1 MKNQIRIILSFGKD
15 SDMRKKSALFLI
27 CCFIICLVGCGEK
40 IKTEHSQKNSQ
51 VELTSRQKKI
61 LKEAGLSTNYDD
73 LLSSQRI
80 AIKRI
85 EELYKYLD
93 SEYDEEFIYEGYIA
107 PNSLQDEQL
116 IVYPQGLTESDIVTV
131 TVSKIDDKEIIT
143 DDYLNLL
150 LRDDYESYIKNIIVK
165 LVNSE
170 NVKVYSEITEVKD
183 KNNSEYD
190 NNVSAMNKIFIL
202 STDDNKEMLDK
213 LNKKYKESLESHKL
227 YSVNKFYIME
237 ENAFEKIIKYNYE
250 EYLNDDN
257 IVAKF
262 RCSLSE

>member
-1 MKNQIRIILSFGKD
+1 M
-15 SDMRKKSALFLI
+15 MI
-27 CCFIICLVGCGEK
+27 CYLHRGMQ
-40 IKTEHSQKNSQ
+40 S
-51 VELTSRQKKI
+51 
-61 LKEAGLSTNYDD
+61 
-73 LLSSQRI
+73 
-80 AIKRI
+80 KRI

-237 ENAFEKIIKYNYE
+237 ENAFEKITKYNYE

>member
-1 MKNQIRIILSFGKD
+1 MNYYEETYNKFVKEL
-15 SDMRKKSALFLI
+15 ALD
-27 CCFIICLVGCGEK
+27 
-40 IKTEHSQKNSQ
+40 
-51 VELTSRQKKI
+51 ELET
-61 LKEAGLSTNYDD
+61 LKETMIYEYND
-73 LLSSQRI
+73 
-80 AIKRI
+80 
-85 EELYKYLD
+85 LD

-165 LVNSE
+165 LINSE
-170 NVKVYSEITEVKD
+170 NVKVYSEVTEVKD

-202 STDDNKEMLDK
+202 NTDDNKEMLDK

-237 ENAFEKIIKYNYE
+237 ENAFEKITKYNYD

>member
-1 MKNQIRIILSFGKD
+1 MIILSFGKD

-27 CCFIICLVGCGEK
+27 CCFIICLVGCGVK

-73 LLSSQRI
+73 LLSSQR
-80 AIKRI
+80 
-85 EELYKYLD
+85 
-93 SEYDEEFIYEGYIA
+93 IA

-165 LVNSE
+165 IVNSE

-183 KNNSEYD
+183 KNNSKYD

-202 STDDNKEMLDK
+202 NTDDNKEMLDK

-237 ENAFEKIIKYNYE
+237 ENAFEKITKYNYD

>member
-1 MKNQIRIILSFGKD
+1 
-15 SDMRKKSALFLI
+15 MRKKSALFLI
-27 CCFIICLVGCGEK
+27 CCFIICLVGCGVK

-165 LVNSE
+165 IVNSE

-183 KNNSEYD
+183 KNNSKYD
-190 NNVSAMNKIFIL
+190 NNVSAMNFLQGDLEKIRRK
-202 STDDNKEMLDK
+202 SKE
-213 LNKKYKESLESHKL
+213 NYGV
-227 YSVNKFYIME
+227 SVNSLWRS
-237 ENAFEKIIKYNYE
+237 A
-250 EYLNDDN
+250 
-257 IVAKF
+257 
-262 RCSLSE
+262 RCAGPHRDQKGPPQPDGRGGHRK

>member
-1 MKNQIRIILSFGKD
+1 MNYYEETYNKFVKEL
-15 SDMRKKSALFLI
+15 ALD
-27 CCFIICLVGCGEK
+27 
-40 IKTEHSQKNSQ
+40 
-51 VELTSRQKKI
+51 ELET
-61 LKEAGLSTNYDD
+61 LKETMIYEYND
-73 LLSSQRI
+73 
-80 AIKRI
+80 
-85 EELYKYLD
+85 LD

-202 STDDNKEMLDK
+202 NTDDNKEMLDK

-237 ENAFEKIIKYNYE
+237 ENAFEKITKYNYD

>member
-1 MKNQIRIILSFGKD
+1 MIILSFGKD

-27 CCFIICLVGCGEK
+27 CCFIICLVGCGVK

-116 IVYPQGLTESDIVTV
+116 IVYPQGLTESDIVTHPL
-131 TVSKIDDKEIIT
+131 
-143 DDYLNLL
+143 LN
-150 LRDDYESYIKNIIVK
+150 I
-165 LVNSE
+165 
-170 NVKVYSEITEVKD
+170 
-183 KNNSEYD
+183 
-190 NNVSAMNKIFIL
+190 
-202 STDDNKEMLDK
+202 
-213 LNKKYKESLESHKL
+213 
-227 YSVNKFYIME
+227 
-237 ENAFEKIIKYNYE
+237 
-250 EYLNDDN
+250 
-257 IVAKF
+257 
-262 RCSLSE
+262 

>member
-1 MKNQIRIILSFGKD
+1 
-15 SDMRKKSALFLI
+15 MRKKSALFLI
-27 CCFIICLVGCGEK
+27 CCFIICLVGCGVK

-51 VELTSRQKKI
+51 LELTSRQKKI

-116 IVYPQGLTESDIVTV
+116 LVYPQGLTESDIVTV

-150 LRDDYESYIKNIIVK
+150 LRDDYELYIKNIIVK

-183 KNNSEYD
+183 KNNSKYD

-237 ENAFEKIIKYNYE
+237 ENAFKKITKYNYE

>member
-1 MKNQIRIILSFGKD
+1 MNYYEETYNKFVKEL
-15 SDMRKKSALFLI
+15 ALD
-27 CCFIICLVGCGEK
+27 
-40 IKTEHSQKNSQ
+40 
-51 VELTSRQKKI
+51 ELET
-61 LKEAGLSTNYDD
+61 LKETMIYEYND
-73 LLSSQRI
+73 
-80 AIKRI
+80 
-85 EELYKYLD
+85 LD

-237 ENAFEKIIKYNYE
+237 ENAFEKITKYNYE

>member
-1 MKNQIRIILSFGKD
+1 
-15 SDMRKKSALFLI
+15 MRKKSALFLI

-93 SEYDEEFIYEGYIA
+93 SEYDEEFIYEGCIA

-237 ENAFEKIIKYNYE
+237 ENAFEKITKYNYE

>member
-1 MKNQIRIILSFGKD
+1 MIILSFGKD

-27 CCFIICLVGCGEK
+27 CCFIICLVGCGVK

-131 TVSKIDDKEIIT
+131 TVSKIDDKETTILIT
-143 DDYLNLL
+143 
-150 LRDDYESYIKNIIVK
+150 IV
-165 LVNSE
+165 S
-170 NVKVYSEITEVKD
+170 
-183 KNNSEYD
+183 
-190 NNVSAMNKIFIL
+190 
-202 STDDNKEMLDK
+202 
-213 LNKKYKESLESHKL
+213 
-227 YSVNKFYIME
+227 
-237 ENAFEKIIKYNYE
+237 
-250 EYLNDDN
+250 
-257 IVAKF
+257 
-262 RCSLSE
+262 

>member
-1 MKNQIRIILSFGKD
+1 M
-15 SDMRKKSALFLI
+15 
-27 CCFIICLVGCGEK
+27 
-40 IKTEHSQKNSQ
+40 
-51 VELTSRQKKI
+51 
-61 LKEAGLSTNYDD
+61 
-73 LLSSQRI
+73 
-80 AIKRI
+80 
-85 EELYKYLD
+85 
-93 SEYDEEFIYEGYIA
+93 
-107 PNSLQDEQL
+107 
-116 IVYPQGLTESDIVTV
+116 
-131 TVSKIDDKEIIT
+131 
-143 DDYLNLL
+143 NLL

-237 ENAFEKIIKYNYE
+237 ENAFEKITKYNYD

>member
-1 MKNQIRIILSFGKD
+1 M
-15 SDMRKKSALFLI
+15 MI
-27 CCFIICLVGCGEK
+27 CYLHRGMQ
-40 IKTEHSQKNSQ
+40 S
-51 VELTSRQKKI
+51 
-61 LKEAGLSTNYDD
+61 
-73 LLSSQRI
+73 
-80 AIKRI
+80 KRI

-170 NVKVYSEITEVKD
+170 NVKSIFR
-183 KNNSEYD
+183 D
-190 NNVSAMNKIFIL
+190 N
-202 STDDNKEMLDK
+202 
-213 LNKKYKESLESHKL
+213 
-227 YSVNKFYIME
+227 
-237 ENAFEKIIKYNYE
+237 
-250 EYLNDDN
+250 
-257 IVAKF
+257 
-262 RCSLSE
+262 

>member
-1 MKNQIRIILSFGKD
+1 M
-15 SDMRKKSALFLI
+15 MI
-27 CCFIICLVGCGEK
+27 CYL
-40 IKTEHSQKNSQ
+40 H
-51 VELTSRQKKI
+51 R
-61 LKEAGLSTNYDD
+61 GLQS
-73 LLSSQRI
+73 
-80 AIKRI
+80 KRI

-165 LVNSE
+165 IVNSE

-183 KNNSEYD
+183 KNNSKYD

-202 STDDNKEMLDK
+202 NTDDNKEMLDK

-237 ENAFEKIIKYNYE
+237 ENAFEKN
-250 EYLNDDN
+250 NQ
-257 IVAKF
+257 V
-262 RCSLSE
+262 